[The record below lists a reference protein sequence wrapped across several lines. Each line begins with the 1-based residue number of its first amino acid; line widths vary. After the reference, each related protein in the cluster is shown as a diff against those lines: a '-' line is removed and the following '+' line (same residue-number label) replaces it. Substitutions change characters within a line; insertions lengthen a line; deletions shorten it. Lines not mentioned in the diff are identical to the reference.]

1 MHREFRKRLGNAK
14 GVSEFPI
21 VANVDIRGFSTWS
34 LQVDS
39 AQTGL
44 FIKRVYAKLLDRYLA
59 EARYFKPTGDGLL
72 VILPVDEDRPK
83 AGVRKAV
90 TQALKIVADFP
101 GLTKGDSAVNFPVP
115 QEIGIGLARGPAS
128 RLVSGNKTLDYS
140 GRTLNLASRLMDLA
154 RPQGVVLDGAFGTEL
169 LTPSVRRLFT
179 DEHVYL
185 KGIAPRKGLPI
196 FYTSEYTNIPASA
209 KQPLDEVKW
218 GEGTW
223 ETKLRELKAI
233 KIANFE
239 MPLDAIP
246 VDPSTIKVRVRH
258 DAFGPTGK
266 RLAKQWMGI
275 DLTPSDYSY
284 DATGGKPTI
293 EIALGAVRKY
303 LEDVHIN
310 EAWPVTITA
319 VFEAA

>member
-1 MHREFRKRLGNAK
+1 
-14 GVSEFPI
+14 
-21 VANVDIRGFSTWS
+21 
-34 LQVDS
+34 
-39 AQTGL
+39 
-44 FIKRVYAKLLDRYLA
+44 
-59 EARYFKPTGDGLL
+59 
-72 VILPVDEDRPK
+72 
-83 AGVRKAV
+83 
-90 TQALKIVADFP
+90 
-101 GLTKGDSAVNFPVP
+101 
-115 QEIGIGLARGPAS
+115 
-128 RLVSGNKTLDYS
+128 
-140 GRTLNLASRLMDLA
+140 
-154 RPQGVVLDGAFGTEL
+154 
-169 LTPSVRRLFT
+169 
-179 DEHVYL
+179 
-185 KGIAPRKGLPI
+185 
-196 FYTSEYTNIPASA
+196 
-209 KQPLDEVKW
+209 
-218 GEGTW
+218 
-223 ETKLRELKAI
+223 